1 MSDTYVSIAER
12 LAKKWTSPIYAFFEP
27 TPAIEYVNGRRSHI
41 FKCTGRSCKKT
52 VRRFLDNLKDS
63 TSASNMRKH
72 VESCWG
78 EDALKAAMEA
88 GTAKDACETV
98 VKELKGSG
106 TITASFER
114 KGKGKVTFSHHQHT
128 KAETKSVML
137 PLSNIATISDN

>member
-1 MSDTYVSIAER
+1 
-12 LAKKWTSPIYAFFEP
+12 
-27 TPAIEYVNGRRSHI
+27 
-41 FKCTGRSCKKT
+41 
-52 VRRFLDNLKDS
+52 
-63 TSASNMRKH
+63 MRKH

-88 GTAKDACETV
+88 GTANDARETV

-114 KGKGKVTFSHHQHT
+114 KGKGQVTFSHRQHT

-137 PLSNIATISDN
+137 PC